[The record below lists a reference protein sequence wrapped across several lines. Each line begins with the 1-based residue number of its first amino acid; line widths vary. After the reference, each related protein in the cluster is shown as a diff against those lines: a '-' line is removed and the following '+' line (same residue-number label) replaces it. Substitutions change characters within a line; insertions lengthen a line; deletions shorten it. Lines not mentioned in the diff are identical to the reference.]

1 MPSIS
6 WTTWSAT
13 GIVPDVLTDQTSAHD
28 ALQGYVPH
36 GMPFAEA
43 VRLRKEDPREYVARS
58 MASMA
63 AHIRAMLALQERGA
77 VTFDYGNNLR
87 GQALEA
93 GESRA
98 FDIGGFVPLFI
109 RPLFCEGKGP
119 FRWAV
124 LSGDPEDLAV
134 TDEAILATFP
144 EDEALARW
152 IRMARER
159 VAFQGLPARICWL
172 GYGERA
178 KAGQV
183 FNELVASGRVKAP
196 IVIGRDHLDCGSVAS
211 PNRETEGDARR
222 LGRHRR
228 LADPERPDQRGQRRH
243 LGLGPPRRRRGDR
256 LLDPRRHGDR
266 GRRHRGGGPA
276 AGAGADR
283 RSWHG
288 RGSPCRRRL
297 PRGGRVC
304 PGARGRPADARKV
317 TSMDHVPGQGDPAG
331 AWRVHP
337 REPARLAFLEALLVA
352 GLVAAPAPPAP
363 WSAALLLVVSLAW
376 LGMRRSLERRIAG
389 PVLAVTVALLVADW
403 ASGQAVRG
411 SREEWVRET
420 RSAYSAVLEDLREE
434 AELAAKAVGQPAETA
449 EARLEAFS
457 RLARI
462 EIGKGVG
469 RRALLLLDPDGV
481 PVAWAGEGL
490 LHELSQDVPREG
502 ISYRA
507 SFSAVTLLAIH
518 PLDGARRPWRVVAGV
533 SFPADTLPFSS
544 GRHAPWSV
552 LDNPSQAISGVDLVT
567 LAGAPT
573 LAVESSSA
581 GGRASGGWS
590 ARRVAADRIAWALI
604 GFALLSIA
612 VLRLLR
618 LVLPVGGALLDGDH
632 PARRLVSPLAVGGL
646 IAVGAAL
653 EVPPRALGVLL
664 AGMILAVVGTWTRSR
679 EGSRIP
685 AGLKGAGATLVLL
698 AAGWGLQ
705 RLWGPFDLGGN
716 ILASME
722 AFTLRLGFTGAA
734 FGLLCLA
741 GHRKGSQNAA
751 PLDRM
756 VWISMVLLLG
766 GAAFCDQ
773 PFVAVPLLAAG
784 GAAAALYADQRRLG
798 EGLTLVALILMAVFT
813 AAGTWETAYR
823 WRLRGYAQEDLLAR
837 LAPPTRQDVAVVA
850 REIRGHF
857 EAVDLERIVP
867 RSPAGLDRQDLAY
880 ALWKDSPLA
889 RHHSLSALV
898 VQTDGSP
905 PSSFSFGM
913 PLTDQGMVD
922 PDPRRWQDLRL
933 PLWEDF
939 LVSGVVPLRFGGKP
953 WGRVRYWLQP
963 RPGFEVHDWRRLSE
977 VDVGLLKGGPVAG
990 PVEEIA
996 QPALY
1001 ALYTPDGRASLSPW
1015 EEEPP
1020 LPESLR
1026 RTQVRE
1032 AHEAQGS
1039 HVRTAVQVRTPSGR
1053 ARAWARVSDQGW
1065 EVVYLPVLPPIE
1077 ALERTG
1083 NWSLGVIVLL
1093 ALAAPPLL
1101 LLALPRAA
1109 FRDLLRRTVR
1119 SYSKRLMIVYTL
1131 LLLVPLVL
1139 LYFVLVG
1146 AMEERLRRD
1155 QQAAGE
1161 VAFDLGAATPGGAPA
1176 EPAGGLRRG
1185 HGVRRPAAHRPFRP
1199 RAPRGQPLLGERHPR
1214 LQPPRAVHGGPA
1226 PQAHSGRDLQ
1236 PSGPSGLRPL
1246 LAHQPGGGHHVSGDV
1261 RAPAGARRLGQR
1273 GVLPLHAAPRPA
1285 GGGRPPARP
1294 APAPGAPGDRGPL
1307 RPAGGRGPAPR
1318 PQLHPAVDGAGR
1330 RAPGGSRA
1338 GAPSLDLA
1346 PTELEL
1352 ASLVA
1357 AVDEMARRIAE
1368 ARERLVREK
1377 QVVERMVENI
1387 TSGVVSV
1394 DRERRVLMH
1403 NRVAAELLGT
1413 EVGES
1418 AGAGRRPCRALRAG
1432 GRLPQVGRR

>member
-1 MPSIS
+1 
-6 WTTWSAT
+6 
-13 GIVPDVLTDQTSAHD
+13 
-28 ALQGYVPH
+28 
-36 GMPFAEA
+36 
-43 VRLRKEDPREYVARS
+43 
-58 MASMA
+58 
-63 AHIRAMLALQERGA
+63 
-77 VTFDYGNNLR
+77 
-87 GQALEA
+87 
-93 GESRA
+93 
-98 FDIGGFVPLFI
+98 
-109 RPLFCEGKGP
+109 
-119 FRWAV
+119 
-124 LSGDPEDLAV
+124 
-134 TDEAILATFP
+134 
-144 EDEALARW
+144 
-152 IRMARER
+152 
-159 VAFQGLPARICWL
+159 
-172 GYGERA
+172 
-178 KAGQV
+178 
-183 FNELVASGRVKAP
+183 
-196 IVIGRDHLDCGSVAS
+196 
-211 PNRETEGDARR
+211 
-222 LGRHRR
+222 
-228 LADPERPDQRGQRRH
+228 
-243 LGLGPPRRRRGDR
+243 
-256 LLDPRRHGDR
+256 
-266 GRRHRGGGPA
+266 
-276 AGAGADR
+276 
-283 RSWHG
+283 
-288 RGSPCRRRL
+288 
-297 PRGGRVC
+297 
-304 PGARGRPADARKV
+304 
-317 TSMDHVPGQGDPAG
+317 MDHVPVQEPEQVPRDPAG
-331 AWRVHP
+331 GWRVHP
-337 REPARLAFLEALLVA
+337 REPVRLAFLEALLVA
-352 GLVAAPAPPAP
+352 GLVAAPALPSP
-363 WSAALLLVVSLAW
+363 WSAALLTLVSLAW
-376 LGMRRSLERRIAG
+376 LGLRRSLERRIAG
-389 PVLAVTVALLVADW
+389 PILAVTVAFLVADW

-411 SREEWVRET
+411 SREEWIRET
-420 RSAYSAVLEDLREE
+420 RSAYSAVLKDLREE
-434 AELAAKAVGQPAETA
+434 AALAASAVGQPAETPA
-449 EARLEAFS
+449 ARLAAFS

-462 EIGKGVG
+462 EVGKGVG

-490 LHELSQDVPREG
+490 LHELSQDMPREG
-502 ISYRA
+502 TSYRA

-533 SFPADTLPFSS
+533 SFPADVLPFSAD
-544 GRHAPWSV
+544 RHAPWSV
-552 LDNPSQAISGVDLVT
+552 VDGPSQAVSGVDLVT

-581 GGRASGGWS
+581 AGRAANWWS
-590 ARRVAADRIAWALI
+590 AGRLAADRVAWALI
-604 GFALLSIA
+604 GFALLAIA

-618 LVLPVGGALLDGDH
+618 LVLPVGGTLLEGDH

-646 IAVGAAL
+646 VAVGAAL
-653 EVPPRALGVLL
+653 DVPPRALGVLL
-664 AGMILAVVGTWTRSR
+664 GGMLLAVAGTWTR
-679 EGSRIP
+679 GWDGGRIP
-685 AGLKGAGATLVLL
+685 AGLKGAVATLGLL

-741 GHRKGSQNAA
+741 GHRRWKPGAA
-751 PLDRM
+751 PPDRM
-756 VWISMVLLLG
+756 VWTSMALLLG

-773 PFVAVPLLAAG
+773 PFLAVPLLAAG

-823 WRLRGYAQEDLLAR
+823 WRLRGYAEADLLAR

-857 EAVDLERIVP
+857 EAVDLEQVVP

-898 VQTDGSP
+898 VQTDGDP

-913 PLTDQGMVD
+913 PLTDQGLVD

-939 LVSGVVPLRFGGKP
+939 LISGVVPLRFAGKP
-953 WGRVRYWLQP
+953 WGKVRYWLQP
-963 RPGFEVHDWRRLSE
+963 RPGFEVRDWRRLSE

-1020 LPESLR
+1020 LPERLR
-1026 RTQVRE
+1026 RTEGRADRHGHPE
-1032 AHEAQGS
+1032 AA
-1039 HVRTAVQVRTPSGR
+1039 QVRTPSGR
-1053 ARAWARVSDQGW
+1053 ARAWARVSAQGW
-1065 EVVYLPVLPPIE
+1065 EVVYLPVLAPIE

-1119 SYSKRLMIVYTL
+1119 SYSKRLMIVYTV

-1161 VAFDLGAATPGGAPA
+1161 VALSS
-1176 EPAGGLRRG
+1176 
-1185 HGVRRPAAHRPFRP
+1185 V
-1199 RAPRGQPLLGERHPR
+1199 QQLLGERLLSPPAGFGVDTVFGDR
-1214 LQPPRAVHGGPA
+1214 LLI
-1226 PQAHSGRDLQ
+1226 DL
-1236 PSGPSGLRPL
+1236 SGLVRHEVNLYWGSAIHASSRHELFTAGLLPKRIPGEIFSRLALRGYGLSSRTNRVGDTTYLEMYAPLQVPGGSGSEGFFLSMPL
-1246 LAHQPGGGHHVSGDV
+1246 LAQQEEASRQLAQLRRQGLLVT
-1261 RAPAGARRLGQR
+1261 AGLFALLVAVGRRLARNFTQ
-1273 GVLPLHAAPRPA
+1273 PLM
-1285 GGGRPPARP
+1285 
-1294 APAPGAPGDRGPL
+1294 
-1307 RPAGGRGPAPR
+1307 
-1318 PQLHPAVDGAGR
+1318 QLVEGTR
-1330 RAPGGSRA
+1330 RIAA

-1418 AGAGRRPCRALRAG
+1418 VEQAVSRSERLAPVAAFLKSAGGEMARTTVRLPGLDGEGEREWALIWVPLPGAGEPSALLVVEDATEVLRGQRLLAWAEMARMIAHEIKNPLTPIRLSAEHMMEVYKHDPDHFGRVFERCTNNILTQVDELRSIASEFSAYSSIPRIDPKPADLVESMADLVEGYRAAPPPGVTVEFDAPGPILTRFDAKLLHRAVRNLIENALRASAGG
-1432 GRLPQVGRR
+1432 GRVTVHMEQANGFAKIAVLDSGPGVPPDLLPRIFDPYFSTHDTGTGLGLPIARRVAEEHGGGITARNRPEGGLEVVVTLPV